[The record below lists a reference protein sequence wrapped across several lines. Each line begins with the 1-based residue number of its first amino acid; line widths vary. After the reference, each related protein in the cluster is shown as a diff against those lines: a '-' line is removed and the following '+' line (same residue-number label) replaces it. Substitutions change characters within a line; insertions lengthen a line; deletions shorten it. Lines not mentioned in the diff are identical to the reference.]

1 MFDSLKKP
9 SENEEKLFKIHS
21 GPVFHTIEYE
31 LSGIVAKIN
40 DIDNLDEKEIKD
52 IILRQYGMIL
62 DYDLFLTS
70 QDTRFHAQTLFTS
83 KKFLRCFLDVIRL
96 LQLTEHQKICLNK
109 LAYDYYVLDTELKD
123 KEIVDLFYQLS
134 SEVNSREV
142 TVLSGILGIT
152 GARTL
157 AMVRNSSFKE
167 EKCVRR
173 VNAYIMRYPEEL
185 NLQNIVNIY
194 CYLFHRISNLFIYTM
209 MESKP
214 SYLTKFQSDRFD
226 LISIA
231 MLELLDSMTTADIVR
246 VLQDYAVSIKM
257 IRVDTTVRF
266 AIKTAKNYER
276 IQKAII
282 DNGIDI
288 P

>member
-9 SENEEKLFKIHS
+9 SENEEKLLKIHS

-96 LQLTEHQKICLNK
+96 LEFTEHQKICLNK
-109 LAYDYYVLDTELKD
+109 LAYDYYVLDSELKD

-134 SEVNSREV
+134 SEVNGKEV

-209 MESKP
+209 MEAKP

-231 MLELLDSMTTADIVR
+231 MLELLDSMPTVDIAR

-266 AIKTAKNYER
+266 ALKTAKNYER

>member
-9 SENEEKLFKIHS
+9 SDEEEKLLKIHS

-31 LSGIVAKIN
+31 LSGIVTKIN

-62 DYDLFLTS
+62 NYDLFLTS

-134 SEVNSREV
+134 SEVNSIEV

-167 EKCVRR
+167 QICVRR

-214 SYLTKFQSDRFD
+214 AYLTKFQSDRFD
-226 LISIA
+226 LISVA
-231 MLELLDSMTTADIVR
+231 MLELLNSLTTADITK

-266 AIKTAKNYER
+266 AIKTAKAYER

>member
-9 SENEEKLFKIHS
+9 SENEEKLLKIHS

-31 LSGIVAKIN
+31 LSGILRKIN

-96 LQLTEHQKICLNK
+96 LEFTEHQKICLNK
-109 LAYDYYVLDTELKD
+109 LAYDYYVLDSELKD

-134 SEVNSREV
+134 SEVNGKEV

-209 MESKP
+209 MEAKP

-231 MLELLDSMTTADIVR
+231 MLELLDSMPTADIVR

-266 AIKTAKNYER
+266 ALKTAKNYER

>member
-1 MFDSLKKP
+1 MFDSLKNS
-9 SENEEKLFKIHS
+9 SETEEKLFKIHS
-21 GPVFHTIEYE
+21 GPIFHTIEYE

-40 DIDNLDEKEIKD
+40 DIDNLNEKEIKD

-62 DYDLFLTS
+62 NYDLFLTS
-70 QDTRFHAQTLFTS
+70 DKTRVQAQTLFTS
-83 KKFLRCFLDVIRL
+83 KKFLKCFLDVIRL
-96 LQLTEHQKICLNK
+96 LQLTQHQKICLNK
-109 LAYDYYVLDTELKD
+109 LAYDYYVLDSDQKD
-123 KEIVDLFYQLS
+123 QEVVDLLYNLS

-142 TVLSGILGIT
+142 TVLSGVLGIT
-152 GARTL
+152 GARIL

-209 MESKP
+209 MEAKP
-214 SYLTKFQSDRFD
+214 SYLTKSQSDRFD
-226 LISIA
+226 LISVA
-231 MLELLDSMTTADIVR
+231 MLELLNSMTTADIVR

-257 IRVDTTVRF
+257 IRVDTVVRF
-266 AIKTAKNYER
+266 AIKTAVRYDR